1 MNLLKTID
9 RVTEKKNASK
19 GAEKLELTNIEE
31 WLTLLSGL
39 IACVGHGIGH
49 TWGMSDRE
57 CVERC
62 YDMIEEAE
70 KRLDK

>member
-9 RVTEKKNASK
+9 RVTEKKNAST
-19 GAEKLELTNIEE
+19 GAEKLELANIEE

-62 YDMIEEAE
+62 FEMIEEAE
-70 KRLDK
+70 EKLDK

>member
-1 MNLLKTID
+1 MKLLEAINYA
-9 RVTEKKNASK
+9 EKKANDSS
-19 GAEKLELTNIEE
+19 GAERKQYQDIKEWLEL
-31 WLTLLSGL
+31 LDGL
-39 IACVGHGIGH
+39 IACFGHGIGH